1 MTTQMS
7 PALEAVELL
16 NDLAGQAEDAA
27 RAQRDARVSAGTVLS
42 EFDVEGATHRETK
55 HGSGVRLGKT
65 QLPERFEAWDV
76 YGRSSM
82 LPTAQMTYMLT
93 KPHAERRELRAFHV
107 HRGFARQDCSICPPQ
122 AEPYEG
128 TCQWCLV
135 RTAGAVVKVFADEDA
150 KDRHERW
157 AHHDEKETLDRRLDR
172 EMQRAQLKTQQ
183 ELAEAMIAMAR
194 DRTEPAQA
202 PARKAKTAG
211 DE

>member
-27 RAQRDARVSAGTVLS
+27 RAQRDARVAAGTVLS

-93 KPHAERRELRAFHV
+93 KPHAERRELRAFHL
-107 HRGFARQDCSICPPQ
+107 HRGVTRDSCTTCPPST
-122 AEPYEG
+122 EPYEG
-128 TCQWCLV
+128 TCQWCLA
-135 RTAGAVVKVFADEDA
+135 RTAGLIVKAFPDEDA
-150 KDRHERW
+150 RERHER
-157 AHHDEKETLDRRLDR
+157 AYHPDEKETLERRLDR

-194 DRTEPAQA
+194 DREPAQA